1 MVSNQ
6 EDRESRKAIFLRE
19 LLPGVTR
26 CRWVIDGKRPCE
38 VVHGT
43 RHENVDGT
51 VTERLFEFAVINDGE
66 VLPICGIC
74 KNRARLRGVQVH
86 PLDEAIRIAER
97 ELERSA
103 LDAPADS
110 PPVVAP
116 PPVIPPLGRTPAVRK
131 DVPTASVPAQP
142 PALPVAAKPAP
153 APVPERRGPHPRSKQ
168 AHANTLRAAASF
180 DAAFTLKGGGL
191 CSCGACDEKAGN
203 GFVTKNG
210 DYQGKRYPLCG
221 IAVREAI
228 DFATKFRNAGNA
240 GRRPPILVFRD
251 QADWNR
257 FDKNREQEAERR
269 QDRATAVLKGQLVD
283 DRKDVCGVRDCS
295 TPKPTYQ
302 VARIAGGKVV
312 LTPICKYCGGAART
326 LITELREAGR
336 PWAVHILREG
346 EKLSGKAEDMLQKG
360 TRRVQEQNE
369 LQDALSRQKRAPQ
382 GPLATIGERVAS
394 KQKPK
399 AAKPKASAPAAS
411 AAVPDWKAKLADIA
425 AKDAAP
431 GTEPVIA
438 PVPEAA
444 PATPAPQEGPM
455 GGGNG

>member
-168 AHANTLRAAASF
+168 AHANVLRAATSF
-180 DAAFTLKGGGL
+180 DGAFSPKVGGL
-191 CSCGACDEKAGN
+191 CSCGDCDEKAGK

-210 DYQGKRYPLCG
+210 DYHGRRYPLCET
-221 IAVREAI
+221 AVRVAI
-228 DFATKFRNAGNA
+228 DFATEIRSA
-240 GRRPPILVFRD
+240 GRKPPILIFTD
-251 QADWNR
+251 QADWDR
-257 FDKNREQEAERR
+257 FDKNRTQEAATRR
-269 QDRATAVLKGQLVD
+269 QRGNAVLDGNVVA
-283 DRKDVCGVRDCS
+283 DRKDVCGVRSCNI
-295 TPKPTYQ
+295 PKPAFK
-302 VARIAGGKVV
+302 VARIRDGKVLEV
-312 LTPICKYCGGAART
+312 AICTSCANAART

-346 EKLSGKAEDMLQKG
+346 EKITPRAEDILRKATKRVTEDAQRRAAIADANARSVAAPKG
-360 TRRVQEQNE
+360 ATKAPKGLRPSSDPPRR
-369 LQDALSRQKRAPQ
+369 
-382 GPLATIGERVAS
+382 
-394 KQKPK
+394 
-399 AAKPKASAPAAS
+399 
-411 AAVPDWKAKLADIA
+411 DWKDKLADIA
-425 AKDAAP
+425 A
-431 GTEPVIA
+431 EN
-438 PVPEAA
+438 AA
-444 PATPAPQEGPM
+444 PAPEPVTAPAPEEGPM